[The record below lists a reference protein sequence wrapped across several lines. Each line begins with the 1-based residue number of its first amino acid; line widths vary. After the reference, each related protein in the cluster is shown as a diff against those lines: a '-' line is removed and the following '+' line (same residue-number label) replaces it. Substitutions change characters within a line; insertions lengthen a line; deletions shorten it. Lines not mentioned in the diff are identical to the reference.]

1 MAAVTYKLIK
11 QCPRTGARLGKLIT
25 PHGEIDTPV
34 FMPVGTQASVKG
46 ISPEELEALGA
57 KIILSNTYHLFLRPG
72 HELVAEAGGLHKFMN
87 WNGSILTD
95 SGGFQ
100 VFSLSDLRKITE
112 EGVAF
117 RSHLDGAK
125 LVLSPEK
132 AMEIEN
138 ALGAD
143 IMMAFDECT
152 PYPSTYDYTKRSL
165 ERTTRWAERC
175 LKAHKNTEKQS
186 LFGIVQGGTFAD
198 LRKKSAREIVSL
210 DFPGYA
216 IGGLSVGEATQTM
229 YDMLEETVPELPE
242 NKARY
247 LMGVGRPDNLVE
259 GVMRGID
266 MFDCVLPTRIGRNG
280 TALTSRGRVIVRD
293 AKYAHDFSPIDPE
306 CNCPACRSH
315 SKAYIRHLLKA
326 GEMYGLRLMT
336 IHNLYYLVHLMGDI
350 RKAIAEDRFPEFR
363 EEFYEKL
370 AGNRC

>member
-1 MAAVTYKLIK
+1 
-11 QCPRTGARLGKLIT
+11 
-25 PHGEIDTPV
+25 
-34 FMPVGTQASVKG
+34 
-46 ISPEELEALGA
+46 
-57 KIILSNTYHLFLRPG
+57 
-72 HELVAEAGGLHKFMN
+72 
-87 WNGSILTD
+87 
-95 SGGFQ
+95 
-100 VFSLSDLRKITE
+100 
-112 EGVAF
+112 
-117 RSHLDGAK
+117 
-125 LVLSPEK
+125 
-132 AMEIEN
+132 
-138 ALGAD
+138 GAD

-175 LKAHKNTEKQS
+175 LKAHKNTEKQA

-306 CNCPACRSH
+306 CNCPACRNH